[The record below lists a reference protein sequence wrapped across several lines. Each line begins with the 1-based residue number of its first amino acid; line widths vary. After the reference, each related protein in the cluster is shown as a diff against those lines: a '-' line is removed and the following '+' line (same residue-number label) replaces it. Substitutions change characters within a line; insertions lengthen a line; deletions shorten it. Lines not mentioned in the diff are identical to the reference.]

1 VNIPGVFIRRPVA
14 TTLLA
19 VAIFLSGA
27 LAYFHLP
34 VAPLPNI
41 TFPVVVVQASMAGA
55 SPSIMASTVAEP
67 LERRLG
73 TIADVSE
80 LTSVSTVGSSQIVIQ
95 FGLNRDINGAA
106 RDVQAAIQ
114 AARADLPTTLRNNPT
129 YREFNPADSPI
140 MVLALTSKTLT
151 RAQLY
156 DSADSVIQQQ
166 LSQVD
171 GVGQITLGGSAL
183 PSVRVELQP
192 DQLNSYGIGMEDVR
206 AAISAANADS
216 VKGHIDQNGIRYEVE
231 SNDQISKAAPYRD
244 LVIAYRNGS
253 PVQLRDVAQVLDS
266 AENIRNA
273 GLYNGQ
279 DAVLVIVYPLPGS
292 NIVKTVAQIRKSL
305 PSIEATLP
313 QNVHVGVAVD
323 RSQSVNAAVG
333 DTERTLF
340 IAVLLVIGV
349 VFVFLQSPRAVLV
362 PAVALPLSIVG
373 TFGPMYLL
381 GYSIDNLSL
390 MALTIG
396 TGFVVDDAVVVLE
409 NIVRHVESGMDVH
422 EAAMVGSA
430 EVSFTVISMSLS
442 LIAVF
447 LPILLMPGIV
457 GLLFHEFA
465 VTLSIAILLSLV
477 ISLTITP
484 TMAAFVISRKSLHS
498 KARWAV
504 WYERQF
510 ERFRQAY
517 SRSLTIVLDH
527 ALAVILTLIGL
538 IVLNVVLIRFVPST
552 FFPEQDN
559 GILMGQIIADQS
571 ISFQAMQ
578 KKLAQLQDIVQKDPA
593 VASVAGF
600 TGGRAL
606 NTANVFI
613 ELKPLAERKVAA
625 SQVVDRLRPKLNAVS
640 GAKLFLQAAQDL
652 RIGGRQSASE
662 YQYTLT
668 SDDPE
673 ALFEWVPKLVTALGK
688 YHDRIVDVNSDL
700 QQNGLQLYVNI
711 DRTTAA
717 RYGFAPNQIDSV
729 LYDAF
734 GQRTVSTVYNQLNQY
749 YVVMEVAP
757 QYWQYPQTI
766 DRIRFS
772 TAAGNP
778 SGTQQTQMSKQIVTG
793 VTAVTTGTSTSTGS
807 AGTTGTTASTGTA
820 GATGSSGATTSTST
834 SSSGTS
840 SRNADAEAN
849 QLTNAIS
856 NAKGGSSSGSAD
868 STAAETMVPF
878 TALASY
884 ISNHTA
890 TQVNHQGGL
899 VAGTIS
905 FNLPPGG
912 SLSDGLAAISE
923 AGQELGMPASIHGS
937 SAGAAQVYAQSM
949 GTMPL
954 LILAALAAVYIV
966 LGILYE
972 NTVHPITILST
983 LPSAGIGAT
992 LALLIFGTPFSVIAM
1007 IGIILLIGIVKK
1019 NAIMMI
1025 DVAIHLQRDEGVEPT
1040 KAIHDAA
1047 VVRLRPIM
1055 MTTAA
1060 AVLGAVP
1067 LAIGIGQGASLRQPL
1082 GITVMGGL
1090 ILSQVFTLY
1099 TTPVIYLYLDRLRAR
1114 LARWSET
1121 LPWNRSDASA

>member
-1 VNIPGVFIRRPVA
+1 VNIPGLFINRPVA

-19 VAIFLSGA
+19 VAILLSGA
-27 LAYFHLP
+27 LAYFRLP
-34 VAPLPNI
+34 VAPLPNV
-41 TFPVVVVQASMAGA
+41 TYPVIVVQAAMAGA
-55 SPSIMASTVAEP
+55 SPDIMASTVAEP
-67 LERRLG
+67 LERRLRS
-73 TIADVSE
+73 IADVNE
-80 LTSVSTVGSSQIVIQ
+80 LTSTSTVGAANIVIQ
-95 FGLNRDINGAA
+95 FGLSRDINGAA

-129 YREFNPADSPI
+129 YREYNPADAPI
-140 MVLALTSKTLT
+140 MVLALTSDTLT
-151 RAQLY
+151 RTQLY

-166 LSQVD
+166 LSQVA

-192 DQLNSYGIGMEDVR
+192 DQLNSYGIGLEDVR

-216 VKGHIDQNGIRYEVE
+216 AKGHIDQAGQRFEIL
-231 SNDQISKAAPYRD
+231 SNDQINKAAPYRD
-244 LVIAYRNGS
+244 LVIAYRNNA
-253 PVQLRDVAQVLDS
+253 PVLLRDVADVEDS

-273 GLYNGQ
+273 GLYNGK
-279 DAVLVIVYPLPGS
+279 DAVLVIVYPLPGG
-292 NIVKTVAQIRKSL
+292 NIVKTVAQIRKVL

-313 QNVHVGVAVD
+313 HDVHVGIAVD
-323 RSQSVNAAVG
+323 RSQSVRAAVG

-349 VFVFLQSPRAVLV
+349 VFVFLQSPRAILI
-362 PAVALPLSIVG
+362 PAVALPLSIIG
-373 TFGPMYLL
+373 SFGPMYLL

-409 NIVRHVESGMDVH
+409 NIVRHVESGMDPH
-422 EAAMVGSA
+422 EAAMRGSA

-447 LPILLMPGIV
+447 LPILLMPGII

-465 VTLSIAILLSLV
+465 MTLSIAILISLI
-477 ISLTITP
+477 ISLTVTP
-484 TMAAFVISRKSLHS
+484 TMAAYLLKRGGELHS
-498 KARWAV
+498 KARWAL
-504 WYERQF
+504 WWERQF
-510 ERFRQAY
+510 ERFKNAY
-517 SRSLTIVLDH
+517 ARSLTIVLDH
-527 ALAVILTLIGL
+527 ALLVGLTLLGL
-538 IVLNVVLIRFVPST
+538 IVLNVFLLRLVPST

-559 GILMGQIIADQS
+559 GILQGQIIADQS
-571 ISFQAMQ
+571 ISFQAMEQ
-578 KKLAQLQDIVQKDPA
+578 KLAQLQAIVEQDPA

-600 TGGRAL
+600 AGGRAL
-606 NTANVFI
+606 NQANVFI
-613 ELKPLAERKVAA
+613 ELKPLSQRKLSA
-625 SQVVDRLRPKLNAVS
+625 SQVVSRLRPKLNAVS
-640 GAKLFLQAAQDL
+640 GARLFLQAAQDL
-652 RIGGRQSASE
+652 RIGGRQSAAQ

-668 SDDPE
+668 SDDPN
-673 ALFEWVPKLVTALGK
+673 ALFKWVPKLVTALSK
-688 YHDRIVDVNSDL
+688 DRADVADVNSDL
-700 QQNGLQLYVNI
+700 QQNGLQIYVNMN
-711 DRTTAA
+711 RATAA
-717 RYGFAPNQIDSV
+717 RYGFAPNQIDNV

-734 GQRTVSTVYNQLNQY
+734 GQRTVSTIFNQINQY
-749 YVVMEVAP
+749 FVVMEVAP
-757 QYWQYPQTI
+757 KYWQYPQMI

-772 TAAGNP
+772 TAAGNA
-778 SGTQQTQMSKQIVTG
+778 SGTQQTQMPGNTVTP
-793 VTAVTTGTSTSTGS
+793 VQTSAAAQTP
-807 AGTTGTTASTGTA
+807 A
-820 GATGSSGATTSTST
+820 
-834 SSSGTS
+834 SGT
-840 SRNADAEAN
+840 NALNANAEAN
-849 QLTNAIS
+849 VLTNAIA
-856 NAKGGSSSGSAD
+856 NARGGSSSGSAD
-868 STAAETMVPF
+868 STAAETLVPF
-878 TALASY
+878 PALASS

-890 TQVNHQGGL
+890 TQVSHQGGL
-899 VAGTIS
+899 VAATIS

-912 SLSDGLAAISE
+912 SLSKATAEINRASQEMGL
-923 AGQELGMPASIHGS
+923 PASIHGS
-937 SAGAAQVYAQSM
+937 FAGAAQVYAQSM
-949 GTMPL
+949 STMPL

-983 LPSAGIGAT
+983 LPSAGIGAI

-1019 NAIMMI
+1019 NAIIMI
-1025 DVAIHLQRDEGVEPT
+1025 DVAIHLQRDDGVEPQ

-1047 VVRLRPIM
+1047 VMRLRPIM

-1090 ILSQVFTLY
+1090 IVSQVFTLY

-1114 LARWSET
+1114 LARWSAT
-1121 LPWNRSDASA
+1121 LPWNRQTDASASL

>member
-1 VNIPGVFIRRPVA
+1 MNIPGLFIRRPVA

-19 VAIFLSGA
+19 IAIFLSGA
-27 LAYFHLP
+27 LAYFRLP

-73 TIADVSE
+73 SIADVTE
-80 LTSVSTVGSSQIVIQ
+80 LTSTSTVGAAQIVIQ

-192 DQLNSYGIGMEDVR
+192 DQLNSYGIGLEDVR

-253 PVQLRDVAQVLDS
+253 PVQLRDVAQVVDS
-266 AENIRNA
+266 AENIRTA

-305 PSIEATLP
+305 PNIEATLP
-313 QNVHVGVAVD
+313 QNVHIGVAVD

-409 NIVRHVESGMDVH
+409 NIVRHVEQGMDVH

-477 ISLTITP
+477 ISLTVTP
-484 TMAAFVISRKSLHS
+484 TMAAYVISRKTLHS
-498 KARWAV
+498 KAKWAV

-510 ERFRQAY
+510 DRFRNAY
-517 SRSLTIVLDH
+517 SRSLTAVLDH
-527 ALAVILTLIGL
+527 AFAVLLTLIGL
-538 IVLNVVLIRFVPST
+538 IVLNVVLIRLVPST

-578 KKLAQLQDIVQKDPA
+578 KKLAQLQAIVQKDPA
-593 VASVAGF
+593 VAAVAGF

-625 SQVVDRLRPKLNAVS
+625 TEVVDRLRPKLNAVS

-668 SDDPE
+668 SDDSD

-688 YHDRIVDVNSDL
+688 YHDRLVDVNSDL

-711 DRTTAA
+711 DRATAA

-772 TAAGNP
+772 TAAGNAT
-778 SGTQQTQMSKQIVTG
+778 GTAQTQMSKSVVTG
-793 VTAVTTGTSTSTGS
+793 VTGVTVGTSTTSSTGTSTN
-807 AGTTGTTASTGTA
+807 
-820 GATGSSGATTSTST
+820 
-834 SSSGTS
+834 
-840 SRNADAEAN
+840 SRNSDAEAN

-868 STAAETMVPF
+868 STSAETMVPF
-878 TALASY
+878 PALASY

-899 VAGTIS
+899 VAGTVS

-912 SLSDGLAAISE
+912 SLSDALAAINE
-923 AGQELGMPASIHGS
+923 AVQEIGMPASIHGS

-1114 LARWSET
+1114 LARWSES

>member
-1 VNIPGVFIRRPVA
+1 MSIPGLFIRRPVA

-19 VAIFLSGA
+19 VAILLSGL
-27 LAYFHLP
+27 LAYFKLP

-41 TFPVVVVQASMAGA
+41 TFPVIVVQASMAGA
-55 SPSIMASTVAEP
+55 SPDIMASTVAAP

-73 TIADVSE
+73 AIADVSQ
-80 LTSVSTVGSSQIVIQ
+80 LTSTSSVGSAQIVIQ
-95 FGLNRDINGAA
+95 FGLSRDINGAA

-114 AARADLPTTLRNNPT
+114 AARADLPSTLRNNPT
-129 YREFNPADSPI
+129 YREFNPSDSPI
-140 MVLALTSKTLT
+140 MVLALTSPTLT

-156 DSADSVIQQQ
+156 DSANSVIQQQ

-192 DQLNSYGIGMEDVR
+192 DQLNSYGIGLEDVR
-206 AAISAANADS
+206 AAISSANANS
-216 VKGHIDQNGIRYEVE
+216 AKGHIDQGDQRYEVT
-231 SNDQISKAAPYRD
+231 SNDQINKAAPYRD
-244 LVIAYRNGS
+244 LVVAYRNNA
-253 PVQLRDVAQVLDS
+253 PVFLRDVADVQDS

-273 GLYNGQ
+273 GLYNGK
-279 DAVLVIVYPLPGS
+279 DGVLVIVYPLPGG
-292 NIVKTVAQIRKSL
+292 NIVKTVAQIRKVL

-313 QNVHVGVAVD
+313 SSIHVGVAVD
-323 RSQSVNAAVG
+323 RSQSVNAAVN

-349 VFVFLQSPRAVLV
+349 VFVFLQSPRAILV

-381 GYSIDNLSL
+381 GYSLDNLSL

-409 NIVRHVESGMDVH
+409 NIVRHVEEGMDVRQ
-422 EAAMVGSA
+422 AALVGSA

-447 LPILLMPGIV
+447 LPILLMPGVV

-477 ISLTITP
+477 ISLTVTP
-484 TMAAFVISRKSLHS
+484 TMAAYVLNHKNALHS
-498 KARWAV
+498 GSRWAV
-504 WYERQF
+504 WSERQF
-510 ERFRQAY
+510 ERFKNAY
-517 SRSLTIVLDH
+517 SRSLDKVLDH
-527 ALAVILTLIGL
+527 ALLVGLLLIGL
-538 IVLNVVLIRFVPST
+538 IVANVLLIKLVPST

-559 GILMGQIIADQS
+559 GILQGQIIADQS
-571 ISFQAMQ
+571 ISFQSMEE
-578 KKLAQLQDIVQKDPA
+578 KLAQLQAIVQKDPA

-613 ELKPLAERKVAA
+613 ELKPLAERHISA
-625 SQVVDRLRPKLNAVS
+625 SQVVDRLRPKLNGVS
-640 GAKLFLQAAQDL
+640 GARLFLQAAQDL
-652 RIGGRQSASE
+652 RIGGRSSAAE

-668 SDDPE
+668 SDDPT
-673 ALFEWVPKLVTALGK
+673 ALFTWVPKLVAALGK
-688 YHDRIVDVNSDL
+688 QRGQMQDVNSDL
-700 QQNGLQLYVNI
+700 QQNGLQIYVNI
-711 DRTTAA
+711 DRAAAA

-757 QYWQYPQTI
+757 KYWQYPQML
-766 DRIRFS
+766 DRMRFS
-772 TAAGNP
+772 TAAGNA
-778 SGTQQTQMSKQIVTG
+778 SGTQQTQMSSALVKG
-793 VTAVTTGTSTSTGS
+793 VTAASVVSSAQGASTSTN
-807 AGTTGTTASTGTA
+807 
-820 GATGSSGATTSTST
+820 
-834 SSSGTS
+834 

-868 STAAETMVPF
+868 STAAETLVPF
-878 TALASY
+878 PALASY
-884 ISNHTA
+884 VSNHTA
-890 TQVNHQGGL
+890 TQVSHQDGL
-899 VAGTIS
+899 VAATIS

-912 SLSDGLAAISE
+912 SLSQASATIDQVSRDLGL
-923 AGQELGMPASIHGS
+923 PASIHGS
-937 SAGAAQVYAQSM
+937 FAGAAQVYGQSM
-949 GTMPL
+949 STMPL

-966 LGILYE
+966 LGMLYE
-972 NTVHPITILST
+972 NTIHPITILST

-1025 DVAIHLQRDEGVEPT
+1025 DVAIHLQRDDGLEPRQ
-1040 KAIHDAA
+1040 AIHDAA

-1090 ILSQVFTLY
+1090 IFSQVFTLY

-1114 LARWSET
+1114 IARWSAG
-1121 LPWNRSDASA
+1121 LPWNRLDANA

>member
-1 VNIPGVFIRRPVA
+1 MSIPGLFIRRPVA

-19 VAIFLSGA
+19 VAILLSGA
-27 LAYFHLP
+27 LGYFNLP
-34 VAPLPNI
+34 VAPLPNV
-41 TFPVVVVQASMAGA
+41 TFPVIVVQASMAGA
-55 SPSIMASTVAEP
+55 SPDIMASTVAAP
-67 LERRLG
+67 LERRLSA
-73 TIADVSE
+73 IADVSE
-80 LTSVSTVGSSQIVIQ
+80 LTSSSSVGSAQVVIQ
-95 FGLNRDINGAA
+95 FGLGRDINGAA

-114 AARADLPTTLRNNPT
+114 AARADLPSTLRNNPT
-129 YREFNPADSPI
+129 YRQYNPSDAPI
-140 MVLALTSKTLT
+140 MVLALTSATLT

-156 DSADSVIQQQ
+156 DSANSVLQQQ

-192 DQLNSYGIGMEDVR
+192 DQLNSYGIGLEDVR
-206 AAISAANADS
+206 AALSSANANS
-216 VKGHIDQNGIRYEVE
+216 AKGHIDQGDQRFEVL

-244 LVIAYRNGS
+244 IVVAYRQGS
-253 PVQLRDVAQVLDS
+253 PVFLRDVAEVKDS
-266 AENIRNA
+266 AENLRNA
-273 GLYNGQ
+273 GLYNGK

-292 NIVKTVAQIRKSL
+292 NIVKTVGQIRKVL
-305 PSIEATLP
+305 PNVEATLP
-313 QNVHVGVAVD
+313 HDVHVGIAVD
-323 RSQSVNAAVG
+323 RSQSVNAAVD

-362 PAVALPLSIVG
+362 PAVALPLSIIG

-381 GYSIDNLSL
+381 GYSLDNLSL

-409 NIVRHVESGMDVH
+409 NIVRHVDEGMDVR
-422 EAAMVGSA
+422 EAALRGSA

-477 ISLTITP
+477 ISLTVTP
-484 TMAAFVISRKSLHS
+484 TMAAFVLRSRGP
-498 KARWAV
+498 AREQGRVAAWS
-504 WYERQF
+504 ERQF
-510 ERFRQAY
+510 ERFKQGY
-517 SRSLTIVLDH
+517 DRSLATALDH
-527 ALAVILTLIGL
+527 RLLVGLVLIGL
-538 IVLNVVLIRFVPST
+538 IVLNVFLIRFVPST

-559 GILMGQIIADQS
+559 GILQGQIIADQS
-571 ISFQAMQ
+571 ISFQAME
-578 KKLAQLQDIVQKDPA
+578 KKLAQLQAIVQKDPA

-613 ELKPLAERKVAA
+613 ELKPLAERKISAA
-625 SQVVDRLRPKLNAVS
+625 QVVDRLRPKLNAVS
-640 GAKLFLQAAQDL
+640 GARLLLQAAQDL
-652 RIGGRQSASE
+652 RIGGRQSAAE

-668 SDDPE
+668 SDDPDT
-673 ALFEWVPKLVTALGK
+673 LFTWVPKLVAALSK
-688 YHDRIVDVNSDL
+688 ERLSDVNSDL
-700 QQNGLQLYVNI
+700 QQHGLQIYVNF
-711 DRTTAA
+711 DRATAA
-717 RYGFAPNQIDSV
+717 RYGFAPNQIDTG

-734 GQRTVSTVYNQLNQY
+734 GQRTVSTVYNELNQY

-757 QYWQYPQTI
+757 SYWQYPQMLE
-766 DRIRFS
+766 RMRFS
-772 TAAGNP
+772 TSAGNA
-778 SGTQQTQMSKQIVTG
+778 SGTQQTQMSSSLVKG
-793 VTAVTTGTSTSTGS
+793 VTATTVASTTSGTSTSTN
-807 AGTTGTTASTGTA
+807 AK
-820 GATGSSGATTSTST
+820 
-834 SSSGTS
+834 
-840 SRNADAEAN
+840 NADAEAN
-849 QLTNAIS
+849 LLTNAIS
-856 NAKGGSSSGSAD
+856 NAKGGGSSGSAD
-868 STAAETMVPF
+868 STAAETLVPF
-878 TALASY
+878 PAIASY
-884 ISNHTA
+884 VSNHTA
-890 TQVNHQGGL
+890 TQVSHQDGL
-899 VAGTIS
+899 VAATIS

-912 SLSDGLAAISE
+912 SLSQASGIIAQVSQQIGL
-923 AGQELGMPASIHGS
+923 PASVHGS
-937 SAGAAQVYAQSM
+937 FAGAAQVYGQSM
-949 GTMPL
+949 STMPL
-954 LILAALAAVYIV
+954 LIIAALVAVYIV

-972 NTVHPITILST
+972 NTVHPLTILST

-1025 DVAIHLQRDEGVEPT
+1025 DVAIHLQRDEGLDARE
-1040 KAIHDAA
+1040 AIHNAA
-1047 VVRLRPIM
+1047 VIRLRPIM

-1090 ILSQVFTLY
+1090 ILSQVVTLY
-1099 TTPVIYLYLDRLRAR
+1099 TTPVIYLYLDGFRAR
-1114 LARWSET
+1114 LARWNDR
-1121 LPWNRSDASA
+1121 LPWNHIDASTPL

>member
-1 VNIPGVFIRRPVA
+1 MSIPGLFIRRPVA

-19 VAIFLSGA
+19 VAILLSGL

-34 VAPLPNI
+34 VAPLPNV
-41 TFPVVVVQASMAGA
+41 TYPVVVVSASMAGA
-55 SPSIMASTVAEP
+55 SPDIMASTVTAP

-73 TIADVSE
+73 TIADVNE
-80 LTSVSTVGSSQIVIQ
+80 MTSTSSVGSARIVIQ
-95 FGLNRDINGAA
+95 FGLDRDINGAA

-114 AARADLPTTLRNNPT
+114 AARADLPSTLRGNPT
-129 YREFNPADSPI
+129 YREYNPADSPI
-140 MVLALTSKTLT
+140 MILALTSDTLT

-166 LSQVD
+166 LSQID
-171 GVGQITLGGSAL
+171 GVGEITLGGSAL

-192 DQLNSYGIGMEDVR
+192 DQLNSYGIGLEDVR
-206 AAISAANADS
+206 AAISAANANS
-216 VKGHIDQNGIRYEVE
+216 AKGHIDQNGLRYEVT

-244 LVIAYRNGS
+244 LVVAYRNGA
-253 PVQLRDVAQVLDS
+253 PVLLRDVADVQDS
-266 AENIRNA
+266 AENIRNM
-273 GLYNGQ
+273 GLYNGKP
-279 DAVLVIVYPLPGS
+279 AVLVIVFPRPGG
-292 NIVKTVAQIRKSL
+292 NIVKTVGEIQDVL
-305 PSIEATLP
+305 PSIEAALP
-313 QNVHVGVAVD
+313 AGIHADVALD
-323 RSQSVNAAVG
+323 RSVSVRGAVS

-349 VFVFLQSPRAVLV
+349 VFVFLQSPRAILI

-409 NIVRHVESGMDVH
+409 NIVRHVEAGMDVR
-422 EAAMVGSA
+422 EAAVRGST

-447 LPILLMPGIV
+447 TPILLMPGII

-484 TMAAFVISRKSLHS
+484 TLAAYVLNRKTLHS
-498 KARWAV
+498 KARWAL

-510 ERFRQAY
+510 ERFKRAY
-517 SRSLTIVLDH
+517 SRSLDAVLDH
-527 ALAVILTLIGL
+527 ALLVGLSLVGL
-538 IVLNVVLIRFVPST
+538 IALNIVLFKLVPST

-559 GILMGQIIADQS
+559 GILMGQVIADQS
-571 ISFQAMQ
+571 TSFQAMEQ
-578 KKLAQLQDIVQKDPA
+578 KLAQLQAIVQKDPA

-600 TGGRAL
+600 TGGRTL
-606 NTANVFI
+606 NTASVFV
-613 ELKPLAERKVAA
+613 ELKPLAVRKISAA
-625 SQVVDRLRPKLNAVS
+625 AVVERLRPKLNRIT
-640 GAKLFLQAAQDL
+640 GARLFLQAAQDL
-652 RIGGRQSASE
+652 HIGGRQSAAE

-668 SDDPE
+668 GDD
-673 ALFEWVPKLVTALGK
+673 ADQLYQWVPRLVTELGK
-688 YHDRIVDVNSDL
+688 YRSQLTSVNSDL
-700 QQNGLQLYVNI
+700 QQHGLQI
-711 DRTTAA
+711 DINFDRATMK
-717 RYGFAPNQIDSV
+717 RYGFTPAQLDSV

-734 GQRTVSTVYNQLNQY
+734 GQRTVSTVYNELNQY

-757 QYWQYPQTI
+757 PYWQYPQML
-766 DRIRFS
+766 DRMRFS
-772 TAAGNP
+772 GAAGVA
-778 SGTQQTQMSKQIVTG
+778 SGTDQTQMSHSLVSG
-793 VTAVTTGTSTSTGS
+793 VQGHS
-807 AGTTGTTASTGTA
+807 AA
-820 GATGSSGATTSTST
+820 ATSSGAASTT
-834 SSSGTS
+834 
-840 SRNADAEAN
+840 NANNANAEAN
-849 QLTNAIS
+849 LLTNAIANS
-856 NAKGGSSSGSAD
+856 KGGASSGSAD
-868 STAAETMVPF
+868 STATETMVPF
-878 TALASY
+878 PALATYKSD
-884 ISNHTA
+884 HTP
-890 TQVNHQGGL
+890 TQVNHQSGL
-899 VAGTIS
+899 VATTIS

-912 SLSDGLAAISE
+912 SLSKALLAIDQAERDIH
-923 AGQELGMPASIHGS
+923 MPASIRGAT
-937 SAGAAQVYAQSM
+937 AGAAQVYSQSM
-949 GTMPL
+949 STMPL
-954 LILAALAAVYIV
+954 LILAALVAVYIV
-966 LGILYE
+966 LGMLYE
-972 NTVHPITILST
+972 NTVHPVTILST

-1025 DVAIHLQRDEGVEPT
+1025 DVAIHLQRDEGLDPR

-1060 AVLGAVP
+1060 AVLGAIP

-1082 GITVMGGL
+1082 GITVAGGL

-1099 TTPVIYLYLDRLRAR
+1099 TTPVIYLYFDRVRAR
-1114 LARWSET
+1114 LAAWSAT